1 MSKTKKLLALVLS
14 VLTFFGVFSCST
26 TVFAEEYN
34 SYVADR
40 EYQDKLLTEAVEN
53 EKQKA
58 EIVCEVP
65 EKRDEFSKTYKRAD
79 GSFTTVFSKTPL
91 HTYDGSEWKE
101 IDNSLQSNGDV
112 IENADGKFD
121 VEFPESLSSDDKI
134 TIENQGE
141 NISFSLNN
149 IDESTAQVA
158 PDTEAADVVENDLG
172 KPVSE
177 ITYENIGEN
186 TDVQYIVSSN
196 YVKEN
201 IIVSNKSSLKDTYS
215 FTIEKGDLTATL
227 GDDNSL
233 TFKNAQGET
242 AFTIPAPVMTDDNKA
257 VSYDIGVSV
266 ANESISTLTL
276 TYTPSKE
283 WLESSDRAYPV
294 TLDPVVEMPSDDESI
309 IEDVMISYDYSDPD
323 TRHMNTYNQS
333 ESHVVNTDNLHTD
346 ILVNINMNIFAGLK
360 NPEIE
365 ITDANYYVNG
375 KVEGG
380 NVLVKEINGTWDATA
395 ITYDDVH
402 PADGSASQITYGID
416 TIDFASGGESTE
428 FSLIYFNITDIFK
441 EALANNTNADFAI
454 VAEDSTVRGEFELGT
469 TSTEWHYDSYL
480 SVDYVDTSCG
490 NDSFEYLT
498 QEIGRAGTAYVNTF
512 SRSLTMTRSDISMD
526 GLRMP
531 VNVGFAYNPAFRNFG
546 DIYLTATGMD
556 LFYPYG
562 NGWLPL
568 NLQALFSI
576 NENQWQ
582 AFTGEGTLVTFNQ
595 ATETVGDGE
604 DAVTKIVFEPDST
617 SDSGYSLELI
627 DETKEPS
634 NTNLRLISPDG
645 YATYFHSG
653 GVATAICDSE
663 DELTPNTEAIRY
675 SYPPKGIEINKI
687 TDGTGRQYVFTYNET
702 TKLLEKINCLT
713 ADGTQIKAG
722 TTDKDLCVTYS
733 YDGNKNLTGV
743 TYPDGKTIT
752 YTYDDGLLTN
762 VKNIDDY
769 NILYTY
775 DNQGKV
781 TEIAEFADINEEGK
795 PDINGNLITL
805 TPLSNRQVK
814 ITDSYTGTQIQQFGR
829 DGKLNYTFDDK
840 GNYSKSDYAPAND
853 ENVYSSSEWSVVP
866 ENLLKNGSFEYTSA
880 LNNSRGKYWSA
891 NFEKAEIEDA
901 FDGNCAYLISSESN
915 VTKYVEQS
923 VDVLNPC
930 SYTLSAYVKS
940 QVDGSLTLKIIAK
953 NSSNTT
959 EIKTEAINATD
970 GWEQFS
976 VTYTPSPNFVPT
988 SITACIGFEN
998 NKGTYYVDG
1007 VQLESGNGTAEYN
1020 LIENGS
1026 FNNSDEYWT
1035 ESTIVD
1041 ESINGEAVKA
1051 VKFTGGLPSYAN
1063 SVLTDNVSSITQSIA
1078 IDGKKGDVYSIGG
1091 WFKGEFDDN
1100 HISDDV
1106 SINAS
1111 QAVNSLA
1118 QIKVTYSY
1126 TDTVTTTDE
1135 TTGEETQT
1143 EQTITENFA
1152 VDFSAH
1158 NNGWQYAVDSFA
1170 LKADVTNVDVTVLAK
1185 NLLAD
1190 SFATNIELTKD
1201 NDAISFDFDE
1211 ADTEGETTTESEGNT
1226 EPAPACPCT
1235 DCEEIDCSCRCTT
1248 AEECTCV
1255 QCKRRGNIEEKS
1267 EDGTSVTTKSYD
1279 GNKYMQSTVHYSD
1292 DLNYITSEIDTNNIS
1307 SGYAYTDSGL
1317 QISSSDG
1324 SGVVTT
1330 YQSNPM
1336 GYLTLAQTNATGLT
1350 DNAVKAAI
1358 SYVYNGDTLTEVN
1371 EGNVQ
1376 YKYSYDKW
1384 GQLNYISVDEN
1395 IIVSYNY
1402 GDEESRSQLKN
1413 IVFGDTEGEDFTIEY
1428 SYTNGNITSV
1438 DKYILV
1444 EGERDSVIYNYE
1456 YDNLGNLTEIR
1467 DNATGHRISYTDTGL
1482 VIDDI
1487 ETNQIIYEIAD
1498 VTPEV
1503 EETDVTEEAEEN
1515 TNEPV
1520 SITQETANGVSYN
1533 HNIYESA
1540 YDSITGK
1547 TTETEAVVGGKTI
1560 GTQTVSDWFGRN
1572 ESAVVMTKNP
1582 VDTAVTDFASI
1593 TSNYEYKTTGNTTTN
1608 LVSAINNTITGSG
1621 TNSVNYAYT
1630 YDNNG
1635 RITGISTVSS
1645 VQNLSG
1651 NVSYTYDELG
1661 QLVSET
1667 NGNTTYQY
1675 AYDSKGNISSR
1686 KAYSGE
1692 TLVDTDTFTYGA
1704 TAWKDRLTGYNN
1716 GTITY
1721 DTIGNPTSYLG
1732 ATLTW
1737 RGRELSKYVE
1747 GNKQI
1752 SYSYDVDGMR
1762 YQKIVKTSGVETAR
1776 YDYVYSDGKL
1786 ILLTHTANGVANTA
1800 RFIYDSFGEP
1810 RGFILNNSSAYL
1822 YLKNGQGD
1830 ITAIVDENGE
1840 ILVRYTYNA
1849 WGAVE
1854 FIVPFGIDPA
1864 VTTVLATVSPFTYR
1878 GYCYDFDLGLYYLQS
1893 RYYDPQICRF
1903 INADSTDYLG
1913 ATGTL
1918 LSYNLFAYCENDPV
1932 DYVDPSGTTLA
1943 EYLYKNYKGYG
1954 YVKKQNKNSVL
1965 MKSSNSEI
1973 LISVVNNSILI
1984 SAYMYIYGD
1993 LSTIRFATKSTYKN
2007 EFVKGIEKIWSGTFS
2022 EVFDEK
2028 VTLKTK
2034 IYLCK
2039 SYAVKVNMLNKY
2051 GKSQRTSNMSNW
2063 KLSNL
2068 GSLKIYKGGTNK
2080 KNYSLSLFYNVAAHE
2095 FGHLLG
2101 GLEVYGD
2108 KYSVLANNQNYFR
2121 LVARDIER
2129 VLKAFARSKYQ
2140 GW

>member
-1 MSKTKKLLALVLS
+1 MSKVKKLLAIVLS

-34 SYVADR
+34 GYVAER

-201 IIVSNKSSLKDTYS
+201 IIVSEKDSLQDTYS

-233 TFKNAQGET
+233 TFKNAQGE
-242 AFTIPAPVMTDDNKA
+242 AVFTIPAPVMTDDNKA

-266 ANESISTLTL
+266 ANESTSTLTL
-276 TYTPSKE
+276 TYTPSKA
-283 WLESSDRAYPV
+283 WLEDNSRAYPV
-294 TLDPVVEMPSDDESI
+294 TIDPVIEMPSDDESI
-309 IEDVMISYDYSDPD
+309 IEDVMIGYDYSDPD
-323 TRHMNTYNQS
+323 IRYENIWDQS
-333 ESHVVNTDNLHTD
+333 ESYVVNTDNLHTD

-395 ITYDDVH
+395 ITYDDVY
-402 PADGSASQITYGID
+402 PADNSEPQITYGTD
-416 TIDFASGGESTE
+416 TIDFASGGEITE

-441 EALANNTNADFAI
+441 DALANNTNADFAI

-469 TSTEWHYDSYL
+469 TSTEWVHNTYL
-480 SVDYVDTSCG
+480 TLDYVDTSCG

-512 SRSLTMTRSDISMD
+512 SRSLSLTRSDISMD

-531 VNVGFAYNPAFRNFG
+531 VGVGFAYNPALRNFM
-546 DIYLTATGMD
+546 DFYLTAIGESAD
-556 LFYPYG
+556 IPYG
-562 NGWLPL
+562 KNWIPL
-568 NLQALFSI
+568 NIHALYSVS
-576 NENQWQ
+576 ENQWQ
-582 AFTGEGTLVTFNQ
+582 AFTGEGTLVAFNRT
-595 ATETVGDGE
+595 TETVGDSE
-604 DAVTKIVFEPDST
+604 DAVTKIVFEPDET

-627 DETKEPS
+627 DSSKAAST
-634 NTNLRLISPDG
+634 TNLRLISPDG

-653 GVATAICDSE
+653 GVAKAICNSE
-663 DELTPNTEAIRY
+663 EELADTTEAIRY
-675 SYPPKGIEINKI
+675 TYDSQNPAKLTKI

-702 TKLLEKINCLT
+702 TGLLEKINCLT

-733 YDGNKNLTGV
+733 YDENKNLTGV
-743 TYPDGKTIT
+743 TYPDGKTVT
-752 YTYDDGLLTN
+752 YTYSGDSL
-762 VKNIDDY
+762 VKAENIDGY
-769 NILYTY
+769 NIHYTY
-775 DNQGKV
+775 DTQGKV
-781 TEIAEFADINEEGK
+781 TKLEEFAGTTA
-795 PDINGNLITL
+795 GNLITL
-805 TPLSNRQVK
+805 HQLSNRQVK
-814 ITDSYTGTQIQQFGR
+814 ITDGYTGTQIQQFGR
-829 DGKLNYTFDDK
+829 DGKLHYTFDDK

-853 ENVYSSSEWSVVP
+853 ENVYSSSEWKISS

-891 NFEKAEIEDA
+891 NFEKSEIEDA

-940 QVDGSLTLKIIAK
+940 QVAGKLTLKITGIDENNETNEDEQK
-953 NSSNTT
+953 SIIVTST
-959 EIKTEAINATD
+959 ED
-970 GWEQFS
+970 WERFS
-976 VTYTPSPNFVPT
+976 VTYTPSSDFVPVA
-988 SITACIGFEN
+988 ITASIGFN
-998 NKGTYYVDG
+998 DNKGTYYVDG
-1007 VQLESGNGTAEYN
+1007 VQLESSNGTAEYN

-1035 ESTIVD
+1035 ESTIVN
-1041 ESINGEAVKA
+1041 ESINGDAVKA
-1051 VKFTGGLPSYAN
+1051 VKLTGGLPSYAN
-1063 SVLTDNVSSITQSIA
+1063 SVLTDNVSSITQSVA

-1126 TDTVTTTDE
+1126 TDTVTATDE

-1143 EQTITENFA
+1143 EQTVTENFA

-1158 NNGWQYAVDSFA
+1158 NNGWQYAVDRFV

-1201 NDAISFDFDE
+1201 NDAISFNFDE
-1211 ADTEGETTTESEGNT
+1211 TDTEGETTTESEGNT

-1255 QCKRRGNIEEKS
+1255 QCKRRGNIEEES
-1267 EDGTSVTTKSYD
+1267 EDGKALTTKSYD
-1279 GNKYMQSTVHYSD
+1279 GEKYMQSTVQYSD
-1292 DLNYITSEIDTNNIS
+1292 DLNYITSEIDANNIS

-1376 YKYSYDKW
+1376 YKYSYDEW

-1438 DKYILV
+1438 KKYIMV
-1444 EGERDSVIYNYE
+1444 EGEEDAVIYNYE

-1503 EETDVTEEAEEN
+1503 EETDVTEETEEN

-1540 YDSITGK
+1540 YDNVTGK

-1582 VDTAVTDFASI
+1582 VDTSVTDFASI

-1621 TNSVNYAYT
+1621 TNTVNYAYT

-1651 NVSYTYDELG
+1651 TTSYVYDELG

-1667 NGNTTYQY
+1667 NGTTTYEY

-1686 KAYSGE
+1686 KSYSGE

-1704 TAWKDRLTGYNN
+1704 TVWEDRLTGYNN

-1737 RGRELSKYVE
+1737 RGRELSSYSK

-1762 YQKIVKTSGVETAR
+1762 YQKIVKNNGTETAR

-1786 ILLTHTANGVANTA
+1786 ILLTHTANGTANTA

-1810 RGFILNNSSAYL
+1810 RGFILNNTASYL

-1830 ITAIVDENGE
+1830 ITAIVDESGAVLLTYTYTAWGE
-1840 ILVRYTYNA
+1840 ITYSA
-1849 WGAVE
+1849 
-1854 FIVPFGIDPA
+1854 
-1864 VTTVLATVSPFTYR
+1864 TSMQSMLLAATLSNVNPFTYR

-1932 DYVDPSGTTLA
+1932 DKVDPRGTISFQGDNLFDGTKSALRKFAKNILKKEKDIVIKITKDNKRVHSGKITYRDTNNKKKTLKFVIGNKWKWKNYTSTTLNNNQWFA
-1943 EYLYKNYKGYG
+1943 NDLGWLVSDEIVNISEYEAPSSFAPLGIVCVASIVLYFGSQYKYDNFFEI
-1954 YVKKQNKNSVL
+1954 YNSV
-1965 MKSSNSEI
+1965 
-1973 LISVVNNSILI
+1973 
-1984 SAYMYIYGD
+1984 YGKKGLD
-1993 LSTIRFATKSTYKN
+1993 PYNIRFY
-2007 EFVKGIEKIWSGTFS
+2007 FLMRIKG
-2022 EVFDEK
+2022 V
-2028 VTLKTK
+2028 
-2034 IYLCK
+2034 
-2039 SYAVKVNMLNKY
+2039 
-2051 GKSQRTSNMSNW
+2051 
-2063 KLSNL
+2063 
-2068 GSLKIYKGGTNK
+2068 
-2080 KNYSLSLFYNVAAHE
+2080 
-2095 FGHLLG
+2095 
-2101 GLEVYGD
+2101 D
-2108 KYSVLANNQNYFR
+2108 KY
-2121 LVARDIER
+2121 E
-2129 VLKAFARSKYQ
+2129 
-2140 GW
+2140 GWYAIPDVVGGVIKVR